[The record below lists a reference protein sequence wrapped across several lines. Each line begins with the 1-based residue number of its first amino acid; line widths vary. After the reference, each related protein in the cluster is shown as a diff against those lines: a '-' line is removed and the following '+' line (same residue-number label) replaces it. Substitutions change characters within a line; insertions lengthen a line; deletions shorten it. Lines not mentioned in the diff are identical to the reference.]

1 MNQKGANQRVQ
12 WPKGELDFSSGPL
25 VMGILN
31 VTPDS
36 FSDGGCYWDPELAVA
51 RGRQMVHEG
60 ASVIDV
66 GGESSRPG
74 SESVSTD
81 EQIRRVVPVIQALTQ
96 QIDVPVSIDTCDVA
110 VAQAALDAGGSMIND
125 ISALAEDAMAK
136 LVCEAQVPVVLMHMQ
151 RTPMTMQEE
160 PIYGDVVD
168 EVVDFLTSRAERLE
182 HLGIS
187 RNLIFLDPG
196 IGFGKTLAHNL
207 ALLRHLDRLAATGY
221 RVLVGPS
228 RKRFL
233 RDVCQRVEPQDR
245 VFGTAATVAYCVEH
259 GAAVLRV
266 HDVRAMVD
274 VIKTVTAIQRG
285 RADHPVQE
293 KGDLHG

>member
-1 MNQKGANQRVQ
+1 MKHDRADQQIQ
-12 WPKGELDFSSGPL
+12 WPGGQLDFSFGPL

-36 FSDGGCYWDPELAVA
+36 FSDGGCYHDPELAVA

-60 ASVIDV
+60 AAIIDV
-66 GGESSRPG
+66 GGESTRPG

-96 QIDVPVSIDTCDVA
+96 QIQVPVSVDTCNVA
-110 VAQAALDAGGSMIND
+110 VAHAALDAGAGMIND
-125 ISALAEDAMAK
+125 ITALGDNAMAE
-136 LVCEAQVPVVLMHMQ
+136 LAADAQVPVVLMHMQ
-151 RTPMTMQEE
+151 GAPKTMQEE
-160 PIYGDVVD
+160 PTYGDVVD
-168 EVVDFLTSRAERLE
+168 EVVGFLTNRAEKAE
-182 HLGIS
+182 HFGMS

-196 IGFGKTLAHNL
+196 IGFGKTLVHNL
-207 ALLRHLDRLAATGY
+207 TLLHHLDRLAATGY

-266 HDVRAMVD
+266 HDVGAMVD

-285 RADHPVQE
+285 RADHPV
-293 KGDLHG
+293 